1 MYNNVLRNTKK
12 LKKGKS
18 GEEKIIN
25 NIKNNFDI
33 YFKIINNTEIEI
45 NNKKTEIDI
54 ILILS
59 TGIYIIESKNFS
71 GFIEGKINDNKWIQ
85 KFYNN
90 KTKSFSIYTFMN
102 PINQNNYHIDMIS
115 KDMNINKDI
124 FRSYI
129 IFSDNIKIP
138 KNLKMNDSKK
148 KIKVINNKDLIKE
161 LINDMKNN
169 DISISHEEIDK
180 YYIELKYY
188 RNHKKLY

>member
-1 MYNNVLRNTKK
+1 MYNNVLKNTKK

-71 GFIEGKINDNKWIQ
+71 
-85 KFYNN
+85 
-90 KTKSFSIYTFMN
+90 
-102 PINQNNYHIDMIS
+102 
-115 KDMNINKDI
+115 
-124 FRSYI
+124 
-129 IFSDNIKIP
+129 
-138 KNLKMNDSKK
+138 
-148 KIKVINNKDLIKE
+148 
-161 LINDMKNN
+161 
-169 DISISHEEIDK
+169 
-180 YYIELKYY
+180 
-188 RNHKKLY
+188 